1 MLNLRHK
8 SRYRSLL
15 ATLHFLHILRCVWR
29 WECWLKPCRETCED
43 IFIGLWYIFLTNLL
57 MHNVPVWLF
66 LLFHVSL
73 KGKSVGACDRMY
85 ETAST
90 KFFFHNTYYFT
101 KFHLCDKE
109 GWKSNWNE
117 LWIEKIFGCDSC
129 LILLWITILQHCIMS
144 VQINQKCVFVMFLVF
159 DSKHNSPWIVVGEDT
174 LPFVSLF
181 L

>member
-1 MLNLRHK
+1 MCVKVRMLIK
-8 SRYRSLL
+8 TMSRN
-15 ATLHFLHILRCVWR
+15 VWR
-29 WECWLKPCRETCED
+29 L
-43 IFIGLWYIFLTNLL
+43 FIGLWYIFLTNLL

-117 LWIEKIFGCDSC
+117 LWIEKIFGCDFC